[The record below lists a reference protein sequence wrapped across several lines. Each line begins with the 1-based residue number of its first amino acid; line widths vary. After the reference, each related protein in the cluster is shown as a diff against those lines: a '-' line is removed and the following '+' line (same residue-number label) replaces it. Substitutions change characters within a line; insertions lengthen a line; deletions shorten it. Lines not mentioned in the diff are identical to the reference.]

1 MVDPVMQQVLKECQE
16 TPGSLA
22 KHLRDPGIATK
33 LQKLMGAGMLRW
45 LVIQRSVCQMAA
57 KFLPFDSYDVIERI
71 V

>member
-33 LQKLMGAGMLRW
+33 LQKLMGAGIIR
-45 LVIQRSVCQMAA
+45 MA
-57 KFLPFDSYDVIERI
+57 
-71 V
+71 